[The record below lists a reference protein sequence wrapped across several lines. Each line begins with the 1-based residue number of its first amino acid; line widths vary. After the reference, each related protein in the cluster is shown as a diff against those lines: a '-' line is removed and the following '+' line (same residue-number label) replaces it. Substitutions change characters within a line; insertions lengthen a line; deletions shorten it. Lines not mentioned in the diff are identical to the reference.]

1 MNQERID
8 YLLVGGGLASAKC
21 EAALRQQGAVGRVA
35 IVGAESYA
43 PYNRPPLSKGLLL
56 GYDQPERIF
65 VFPSEFYEENE
76 IELFEGAVASSLDL
90 DNREVKLADGRS
102 LEYKKLL
109 IATGTTPRRL
119 AVPGADLQNIF
130 YLRNL
135 DDSLAIADAM
145 RPGSRA
151 IIVGA
156 GFIGME
162 LAAAFAEKGVETTML
177 VRDSGL
183 FTKLGSEELS
193 RFFSDYYQQ
202 HGIQIIYEDEVKE
215 FDGND
220 VLGTVVTQDGREL
233 PADMAAVG
241 IGVVANTD
249 WLEGSGL
256 EIDRG
261 VVVDESLR
269 ASAPDVFAAGDIAVY
284 YDPIFQKRR
293 RVEHWDNAVK
303 QGELAAANMLGES
316 RSVDYVA
323 YFYSDLFD
331 LSWEWLGDNS
341 GVDDTVVR
349 LNNKGEPELVYYL
362 KDGQLRAAFLLLQG
376 PDERQWVERAIR
388 SGVDLTADLG
398 RLSDPTVS
406 LKDILLE
413 ESL

>member
-21 EAALRQQGAVGRVA
+21 AAELRQQGAVGRVA

-65 VFPSEFYEENE
+65 VFPSEFYKENE
-76 IELFEGAVASSLDL
+76 IELFDGAVASGLDL
-90 DNREVKLADGRS
+90 DNREVELADGRS

-109 IATGTTPRRL
+109 IATGTTPRHL

-177 VRDSGL
+177 VRESGL

-215 FDGND
+215 FAGDD
-220 VLGTVVTQDGREL
+220 VLGAVVTQDGREL

-261 VVVDESLR
+261 VVVDGSLR
-269 ASAPDVFAAGDIAVY
+269 ASAPDVFAAGDVAVY

-341 GVDDTVVR
+341 SVDDTVVR
-349 LNNKGEPELVYYL
+349 LNDKGEPELVYYL
-362 KDGQLRAAFLLLQG
+362 KNGQLRAAFLLLQG
-376 PDERQWVERAIR
+376 PDERQ
-388 SGVDLTADLG
+388 
-398 RLSDPTVS
+398 
-406 LKDILLE
+406 
-413 ESL
+413 